1 MCFHTNTKSFGEKRR
16 NLYHFEL
23 TWCNLC
29 EPEHVTNVNKESQ
42 LKECGKMEVLL
53 LPGMIVNAAIQMYL
67 IWSSINTS
75 INILPVTTAL
85 AAISLH
91 PILHTSS
98 SHLLVHLYFFFFFFD
113 KDTSIHAVC

>member
-1 MCFHTNTKSFGEKRR
+1 M
-16 NLYHFEL
+16 
-23 TWCNLC
+23 
-29 EPEHVTNVNKESQ
+29 TNVNKESQ

-53 LPGMIVNAAIQMYL
+53 LPGMIVNAAIQMYV

-98 SHLLVHLYFFFFFFD
+98 SHLLVHLHFFFFLTKTQVFMQFID
-113 KDTSIHAVC
+113 YPFHNVSL